1 MNLTREVVKRRIKH
15 QIDEV
20 TYHHAGS
27 IPVLATKKNNMS
39 YEPKYIE
46 MPVVSVHDSSEEGPM
61 LVIHSH
67 INQKDKMILSKDEA
81 SLLLL
86 ELYKFIENN

>member
-1 MNLTREVVKRRIKH
+1 MNREGC
-15 QIDEV
+15 ID
-20 TYHHAGS
+20 TGS
-27 IPVLATKKNNMS
+27 NPVLAKKNNNMS

-46 MPVVSVHDSSEEGPM
+46 RPVVSVHDSGEQGPM

-67 INQKDKMILSKDEA
+67 INQKGKMILSKDEA